1 MHRGFPWTSL
11 PPLSYHVLW
20 MACGMVTINDI
31 ASIVLEDFGGFGR
44 TKMFALLMVE
54 VGCLS
59 RKSWNLLQ
67 WQLCRRNL
75 IDTHVHTKL
84 TFDLFRHL
92 LIPLM
97 NAERAWGYAMQ
108 LKQQENEEPRKH
120 YHLVKR
126 FSKAVMWSKVRV
138 VLLFVHPSS
147 LLVFVWQKLRALCSA
162 RADAKTLVIPSI
174 FLSNNVRY
182 HLHTDQ
188 SANLR
193 AGSQSAFQH
202 RR

>member
-1 MHRGFPWTSL
+1 
-11 PPLSYHVLW
+11 
-20 MACGMVTINDI
+20 
-31 ASIVLEDFGGFGR
+31 
-44 TKMFALLMVE
+44 
-54 VGCLS
+54 
-59 RKSWNLLQ
+59 
-67 WQLCRRNL
+67 
-75 IDTHVHTKL
+75 
-84 TFDLFRHL
+84 
-92 LIPLM
+92 M

-174 FLSNNVRY
+174 FISNNG
-182 HLHTDQ
+182 
-188 SANLR
+188 SFFILR
-193 AGSQSAFQH
+193 SLEAEAYTSWMSGTEVILLT
-202 RR
+202 